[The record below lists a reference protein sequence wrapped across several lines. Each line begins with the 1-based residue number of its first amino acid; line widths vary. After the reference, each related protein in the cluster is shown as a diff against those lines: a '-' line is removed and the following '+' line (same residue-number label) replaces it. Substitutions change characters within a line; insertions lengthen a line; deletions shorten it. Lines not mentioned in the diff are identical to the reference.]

1 MPIFGVFTARDLAM
15 STTLAESPVSY
26 AEALDYCRW
35 LAQAGYLRDLG
46 DEKFRFIPARHTGV
60 KAPQIVRV
68 TQVYDPNID
77 KVVTSGQPQGRDD
90 E

>member
-1 MPIFGVFTARDLAM
+1 MRIPNAERYCLKIPPAATRTA
-15 STTLAESPVSY
+15 VSR

-35 LAQAGYLRDLG
+35 LARAGYLRDLG
-46 DEKFRFIPARHTGV
+46 EEKFRFVPARNTGI

-77 KVVTSGQPQGRDD
+77 QLVARGPFTGRDD